1 MLYLDIKAITGF
13 RGVIITLY
21 KRKVDKVKPI
31 SLGKSSID
39 ILPSDPS

>member
-21 KRKVDKVKPI
+21 KRKADKVKPI
-31 SLGKSSID
+31 SLGKSSIG
-39 ILPSDPS
+39 ILPSNPS